1 MKIICTV
8 INDLNYDQRMQ
19 RICTSLQE
27 NGHEVV
33 LIGRQIKTS
42 KPLTKQSFGQR
53 RVRCFFNHGKFFY
66 IEYNIRLWWILLF
79 SSFDV
84 VCSVDLDTILPGFYI
99 SKIKGKTCVYDA
111 HEYFSEVPEVV
122 NRRLTK
128 AIWEKVANLTI
139 PKVKY
144 AYTVSQS
151 LGTALTE
158 RYQTPFGI
166 IRNVPFAYQPINE
179 SDIQRVS
186 KKYQLPVKKTSE
198 KILIYQ
204 GALNDGRGIEQLL
217 EAIKDVK
224 NISVWLVGEGDLS
237 DFLRKKA
244 QSLAVMDK
252 VHFLGFVQPTDL
264 KVLTRLADIGYNLLE
279 NKGKSYYYSLANKSF
294 DYVQA
299 EKPALHPNFPEYIF
313 LNQQYEISLLIP
325 NLSLDAIKS
334 AIERLLTDDEFYN
347 RLSQNCKK
355 AKSEWFWEKEEKE
368 LLSIYESIEKAI
380 S

>member
-8 INDLNYDQRMQ
+8 INDLTYDQRMQ
-19 RICTSLQE
+19 RICKSLQE
-27 NGHEVV
+27 EGHEIV
-33 LIGRQIKTS
+33 LIGRLLKSS
-42 KPLTKQSFGQR
+42 KPLTEQHFEQR
-53 RVRCFFNHGKFFY
+53 RVRCFFNKGKLFY

-99 SKIKGKTCVYDA
+99 SKMKGKICVYDA

-128 AIWEKVANLTI
+128 AVWEKVADWTI
-139 PKVKY
+139 PKLKY

-151 LGTALTE
+151 LATELSE
-158 RYQTPFGI
+158 RYKTSFGV
-166 IRNVPFAYQPINE
+166 IRNVPFQHQVISEETTQSIQNKYHIQP
-179 SDIQRVS
+179 
-186 KKYQLPVKKTSE
+186 KKVGE

-217 EAIKDVK
+217 EAIKTIE
-224 NISVWLVGEGDLS
+224 NLSVWLVGEGDLS

-244 QSLAVMDK
+244 QMLEVMDK
-252 VHFLGFVQPTDL
+252 VIFWGFVPPDDL
-264 KVLTRLADIGYNLLE
+264 KILTKMADIGYNLLE
-279 NKGKSYYYSLANKSF
+279 NKGKSYYYSLSNKSF

-299 EKPALHPNFPEYIF
+299 EKPALHPNFPEYIY
-313 LNQQYEISLLIP
+313 LNQQHEIGVLVDG
-325 NLSLDAIKS
+325 LSEKAIQS
-334 AIERLLTDDEFYN
+334 AIIQLVTDKNLYN
-347 RLSQNCKK
+347 KLAKNCQA
-355 AKSEWFWEKEEKE
+355 AKSEWVWEKEEKT
-368 LLSIYESIEKAI
+368 LLMLYKSIEKAI